1 VQVLSSVWLGCGY
14 DCLYYILC
22 GVVCCFCFVSFSVKH
37 GSVVLDAVEDAAVL
51 NYQIDWCS
59 SVYCSAKL
67 VAWCMTW
74 AMSGIYLHVCY
85 FVCSHTHRTTGWGK
99 IKYPNTKIAISQKCM
114 NIFAANFAHLFGT
127 ILCTNAISYEDK
139 VRIDWRCGN
148 LVLDTKELL
157 QNFQKRVGSFA
168 WWKQSVNGLMSVGQQ
183 RNESHAG
190 NGRPKTARTEENA
203 RYLDL
208 LISKNRT
215 LNFMLRH
222 FAKY

>member
-1 VQVLSSVWLGCGY
+1 
-14 DCLYYILC
+14 
-22 GVVCCFCFVSFSVKH
+22 
-37 GSVVLDAVEDAAVL
+37 
-51 NYQIDWCS
+51 
-59 SVYCSAKL
+59 
-67 VAWCMTW
+67 
-74 AMSGIYLHVCY
+74 
-85 FVCSHTHRTTGWGK
+85 
-99 IKYPNTKIAISQKCM
+99 M